1 MTAKICITDDH
12 SIVRAG
18 IRQILELEPDLRVVE
33 EAANAQDFL
42 KRCLRSPID
51 LVILD
56 LTLPDMNGFELIAK
70 ARRAKPNVPILVLS
84 MHGGEQYA
92 LRAFEEGAAGYLT
105 KETAV
110 EELVS
115 AVRAVLAGR
124 KYVTPALARILEG
137 GQRGDRPAVVRRLSQ
152 RERQVLVLLASGN
165 AVGEIAQQLD
175 LDKRTVS
182 TYKSRLLEKL
192 SLRSTADLVRFALEQ
207 GLIT

>member
-1 MTAKICITDDH
+1 VTAKICITDDH